1 MGKDL
6 HPDRHFTVEQ
16 LMLSEEQTVLAAN
29 DLFSRAPPVSAITL
43 RDRAF
48 IQRCLL
54 IAVDASERAGMLF
67 DLCSSAV
74 SSVPR
79 QSVKALVNRLAKKVA
94 RRWFKACLDDTPKYS
109 AAGRAG
115 LQYSQY
121 ATDWRSRVSLEDD
134 SFLDN
139 HVIG

>member
-1 MGKDL
+1 MKKDL
-6 HPDRHFTVEQ
+6 YP
-16 LMLSEEQTVLAAN
+16 
-29 DLFSRAPPVSAITL
+29 DLFFTPEQIMLTAEETILVAQDLFHRAPPADVITL

-54 IAVDASERAGMLF
+54 IAVDASEKAGIFF
-67 DLCSSAV
+67 DLYSAAI
-74 SSVPR
+74 SSVPK
-79 QSVKALVNRLAKKVA
+79 QSVKALVKSFSRKVA
-94 RRWFKACLDDTPKYS
+94 KRWFKNYLDDTPKYS

-134 SFLDN
+134 SYLDN
-139 HVIG
+139 YVIG

>member
-6 HPDRHFTVEQ
+6 YPDLYFTKEQ
-16 LMLSEEQTVLAAN
+16 ILLSEEETVLVAN

-54 IAVDASERAGMLF
+54 IAVDASEKAGMLF
-67 DLCSSAV
+67 DLYSSAV
-74 SSVPR
+74 SSVPK
-79 QSVKALVNRLAKKVA
+79 QSVKALVKSFAKKVA
-94 RRWFKACLDDTPKYS
+94 KRWFKAYLDDTPKYS

-121 ATDWRSRVSLEDD
+121 ATDWRSRVSMEDD

-139 HVIG
+139 YVIG